1 MNNVILQQ
9 PRRILFG
16 NGAFEQ
22 TPAEVALPGRITG
35 LYRHDQFPARAGR
48 RPGRPPDGSGD
59 SQHEIFS
66 DIETEPD
73 IALFERVLEAG
84 RAFNFDLVIGLG
96 GGSVLDVA
104 KLVAALSEGNQSV
117 ADTFGIG
124 LLEGRR
130 AGLICIPTTSG
141 TGSEVSPN
149 AILLDESDQF
159 KKGVVS
165 PFLVPDA
172 AIIDPLLT
180 VSLPPIMTAATG
192 LDAMVHCMEAYANL
206 HAHPT
211 VDLYALEGIR
221 RIAPNLVR
229 AVRNGGDLEARGALS
244 LGSLYGGLCLGPVN
258 TAAVHALSY
267 PLGGEF
273 HVPHGVSNTLL
284 LPHVFRFNLDAAP
297 DRYAG
302 IARTMGVSDRG
313 SAISPPARPVSTDWS
328 NSPSPAASPSS
339 CGKWGSKESDLHHLA
354 DESMKVTRL
363 LKNNPRDDPGR
374 RRSHFPGGLVNR
386 SPPHDQP

>member
-1 MNNVILQQ
+1 MNTIVLQQ

-16 NGAFEQ
+16 NGSFEQ
-22 TPAEVALPGRITG
+22 TPAEVAQTGGSRVYIITTSFLLTQAETLAENLQEQG
-35 LYRHDQFPARAGR
+35 LETQ
-48 RPGRPPDGSGD
+48 
-59 SQHEIFS
+59 IFS
-66 DIETEPD
+66 EIETEPD
-73 IALFERVLEAG
+73 IALFTRVLELG
-84 RAFNFDLVIGLG
+84 RAFDFDTVVGLG

-104 KLVAALSEGNQSV
+104 KLVAAFREGGQTV
-117 ADTFGIG
+117 AETFGIG
-124 LLEGRR
+124 LLKGR
-130 AGLICIPTTSG
+130 AASLICIPTTSG

-149 AILLDESDQF
+149 AILLDEGDQL

-165 PFLVPDA
+165 PYLVPDA

-180 VSLPPIMTAATG
+180 VSLPPPITAATG
-192 LDAMVHCMEAYANL
+192 LDAMVHCMEAYTNL

-229 AVRNGGDLEARGALS
+229 AVRDGGDLEARGALS

-297 DRYAG
+297 DRYAD
-302 IARTMGVSDRG
+302 IARTIGISDRG
-313 SAISPPARPVSTDWS
+313 SAIETGQAGIDRLVELSVA
-328 NSPSPAASPSS
+328 
-339 CGKWGSKESDLHHLA
+339 CGLPQNLREVGVKEADLKHLA
-354 DESMKVTRL
+354 IESMKVTRL
-363 LKNNPRDDPGR
+363 LKNNPKELTTEDAEAIFRAAW
-374 RRSHFPGGLVNR
+374 
-386 SPPHDQP
+386 

>member
-1 MNNVILQQ
+1 MNPIILQQ

-16 NGAFEQ
+16 SDTFKQ
-22 TPAEVALPGRITG
+22 TPAEVDLVG
-35 LYRHDQFPARAGR
+35 GR
-48 RPGRPPDGSGD
+48 RVFVVTTGFLLEQARSLVADLRAQD
-59 SQHEIFS
+59 IAAEIFS
-66 DIETEPD
+66 GIEIEPD
-73 IALFERVLEAG
+73 IGLFKQVLEAG
-84 RAFNFDLVIGLG
+84 RTFDFDTVVGLG

-104 KLVAALSEGNQSV
+104 KLVAAFRTGSAAVEE
-117 ADTFGIG
+117 AFGIG
-124 LLEGRR
+124 LLKGRS

-149 AILLDESDQF
+149 AILLDPSDRL

-165 PFLVPDA
+165 PFLVPDT

-180 VSLPPIMTAATG
+180 VSVPPAITAATG

-221 RIAPNLVR
+221 RIAPNLLR
-229 AVRNGGDLEARGALS
+229 AVKDGQDLEARGSLS

-284 LPHVFRFNLDAAP
+284 LPHVFRFNLEAAP
-297 DRYAG
+297 DRYAT
-302 IARTMGVSDRG
+302 IARTLGVTDQGSDHATA
-313 SAISPPARPVSTDWS
+313 SAGIDRLVELSVA
-328 NSPSPAASPSS
+328 
-339 CGKWGSKESDLHHLA
+339 CGLPQHLREVGVKESDLPHLA

-363 LKNNPRDDPGR
+363 LKNNPRPMTRDDAESIFR
-374 RRSHFPGGLVNR
+374 AAW
-386 SPPHDQP
+386 

>member
-1 MNNVILQQ
+1 VNTIVLQQ

-16 NGAFEQ
+16 NGSFEQ
-22 TPAEVALPGRITG
+22 TPAEVAQTGGSRVYIITTSFLLTQAETLAENLQKHG
-35 LYRHDQFPARAGR
+35 LKTQ
-48 RPGRPPDGSGD
+48 
-59 SQHEIFS
+59 IFS

-73 IALFERVLEAG
+73 IALFTRVLESG
-84 RAFNFDLVIGLG
+84 RAFDFDTVVGLG

-104 KLVAALSEGNQSV
+104 KLVAAFREGGQTV
-117 ADTFGIG
+117 AETFGIG
-124 LLEGRR
+124 LLKGR
-130 AGLICIPTTSG
+130 AASLICIPTTSG

-149 AILLDESDQF
+149 AILLDEGDQL

-180 VSLPPIMTAATG
+180 VSLPPPITAATG
-192 LDAMVHCMEAYANL
+192 LDAMVHCMEAYTNL

-229 AVRNGGDLEARGALS
+229 AVRDGGDLEARGALS

-297 DRYAG
+297 DRYAT
-302 IARTMGVSDRG
+302 IARTIGVSDRG
-313 SAISPPARPVSTDWS
+313 SAIETGQAGIDRLVDLSVACGLPQNLRKVGVKETDLKHLERTLRHSRFDRLRTGEVTTASTARR
-328 NSPSPAASPSS
+328 
-339 CGKWGSKESDLHHLA
+339 K
-354 DESMKVTRL
+354 M
-363 LKNNPRDDPGR
+363 
-374 RRSHFPGGLVNR
+374 
-386 SPPHDQP
+386 

>member
-1 MNNVILQQ
+1 VNTIFLQQ

-16 NGAFEQ
+16 NGSFEQ
-22 TPAEVALPGRITG
+22 TPTEVAQSGGSRVYIVTTSFLLTQAETLAENLRTHGQETRI
-35 LYRHDQFPARAGR
+35 Y
-48 RPGRPPDGSGD
+48 
-59 SQHEIFS
+59 S

-73 IALFERVLEAG
+73 IALFTRVLESG
-84 RAFNFDLVIGLG
+84 RTFDFDTVVGLG

-104 KLVAALSEGNQSV
+104 KLVAAFRKGNQTI
-117 ADTFGIG
+117 AETFGIG
-124 LLEGRR
+124 LLKSR
-130 AGLICIPTTSG
+130 AASLICIPTTSG

-149 AILLDESDQF
+149 AILLDEADQL

-180 VSLPPIMTAATG
+180 VSLPPPITAATG

-211 VDLYALEGIR
+211 VDLYALEGMR

-229 AVRNGGDLEARGALS
+229 AVRDGSDLEARGALS

-297 DRYAG
+297 DRYAA
-302 IARTMGVSDRG
+302 IARTIGVSDHG
-313 SAISPPARPVSTDWS
+313 SAIETGRAGIDRLVELSVA
-328 NSPSPAASPSS
+328 
-339 CGKWGSKESDLHHLA
+339 CGLPQQLREVGVKEADLKHLA
-354 DESMKVTRL
+354 TESMKVTRL
-363 LKNNPRDDPGR
+363 LKNNPKELTTEDAEAIFRAAW
-374 RRSHFPGGLVNR
+374 
-386 SPPHDQP
+386 

>member
-1 MNNVILQQ
+1 VNPVTLQQ

-16 NGAFEQ
+16 NGSFEQ
-22 TPAEVALPGRITG
+22 TPAEVLQTGGSRVFIVTTSFLLPQAETLAENLRKLDLET
-35 LYRHDQFPARAGR
+35 R
-48 RPGRPPDGSGD
+48 
-59 SQHEIFS
+59 IFS

-73 IALFERVLEAG
+73 IALFKRVLESG
-84 RAFNFDLVIGLG
+84 REFGFDTVVGLG

-104 KLVAALSEGNQSV
+104 KLVAAFREDDQSIT
-117 ADTFGIG
+117 DTFGIG
-124 LLEGRR
+124 LLRGRG
-130 AGLICIPTTSG
+130 ASLICIPTTSG

-149 AILLDESDQF
+149 AILLDETDQL

-172 AIIDPLLT
+172 AVIDPLLT
-180 VSLPPIMTAATG
+180 VTLPPPITAATG

-206 HAHPT
+206 HAHPA
-211 VDLYALEGIR
+211 VDLYALEGMR
-221 RIAPNLVR
+221 QIAPNLVR
-229 AVRNGGDLEARGALS
+229 AVRDGSDLEARGALS

-297 DRYAG
+297 DRYAE
-302 IARTMGVSDRG
+302 IARTIGVSDRG
-313 SAISPPARPVSTDWS
+313 SAIETGRAGIDRLVDLSVACELPQQLREVGVKDTDL
-328 NSPSPAASPSS
+328 
-339 CGKWGSKESDLHHLA
+339 EHLA
-354 DESMKVTRL
+354 TESMKVTRL
-363 LKNNPRDDPGR
+363 LKNNPKEMKVEDAEAIFRAAW
-374 RRSHFPGGLVNR
+374 
-386 SPPHDQP
+386 

>member
-16 NGAFEQ
+16 DGSFEQ
-22 TPAEVALPGRITG
+22 TPTEVTALGGTRVFIVTTSFLLG
-35 LYRHDQFPARAGR
+35 PAGKLEASLTAQG
-48 RPGRPPDGSGD
+48 
-59 SQHEIFS
+59 IATAVYS

-73 IALFERVLEAG
+73 IALFQEVLAAG
-84 RAFNFDLVIGLG
+84 REFDFDLVIGLG

-104 KLVAALSEGNQSV
+104 KLVAALSDSQQV
-117 ADTFGIG
+117 ITDTFGIG

-149 AILLDESDQF
+149 AILLDESDQL

-165 PFLVPDA
+165 PFLVPDV
-172 AIIDPLLT
+172 AIIDPILT

-221 RIAPNLVR
+221 RIAPHLVR
-229 AVRNGGDLEARGALS
+229 AVRDGGDLEARGALS

-284 LPHVFRFNLDAAP
+284 LPHVFRFNLEAAP
-297 DRYAG
+297 DRYAA
-302 IARTMGVSDRG
+302 IARALGVKDRASD
-313 SAISPPARPVSTDWS
+313 PATAQAGIEKLVELSVACGLPQKLRDVGVKETDL
-328 NSPSPAASPSS
+328 A
-339 CGKWGSKESDLHHLA
+339 HLA
-354 DESMKVTRL
+354 KESMKVTRL
-363 LKNNPRDDPGR
+363 LKNNPRAMTRDDAEAIFR
-374 RRSHFPGGLVNR
+374 AAW
-386 SPPHDQP
+386 

>member
-1 MNNVILQQ
+1 VNTIILQQ

-16 NGAFEQ
+16 NGSFEQ
-22 TPAEVALPGRITG
+22 TPAEVAQTGGSRVYIITTGFLLTQAETLAENLQEHG
-35 LYRHDQFPARAGR
+35 LETQ
-48 RPGRPPDGSGD
+48 
-59 SQHEIFS
+59 IFS

-73 IALFERVLEAG
+73 IALFTRVLELG
-84 RAFNFDLVIGLG
+84 RAFGFDTVVGLG

-104 KLVAALSEGNQSV
+104 KLVAAFREGGQTV
-117 ADTFGIG
+117 AETFGIG
-124 LLEGRR
+124 LLKGR
-130 AGLICIPTTSG
+130 AASLICIPTTSG

-149 AILLDESDQF
+149 AILLDEGDQL

-180 VSLPPIMTAATG
+180 VSLPPPITAATG
-192 LDAMVHCMEAYANL
+192 LDAMVHCMEAYTNL

-229 AVRNGGDLEARGALS
+229 AVRDGGDLEARGALS

-284 LPHVFRFNLDAAP
+284 LPHVFRFNLDATP
-297 DRYAG
+297 DRYAD
-302 IARTMGVSDRG
+302 IARTIGVSDRG
-313 SAISPPARPVSTDWS
+313 SAIETGQAGIDRLVDLSVACGLPQNLREVGVKETDL
-328 NSPSPAASPSS
+328 
-339 CGKWGSKESDLHHLA
+339 KHLA
-354 DESMKVTRL
+354 TESMKVTRL
-363 LKNNPRDDPGR
+363 LKNNPKELTTEDAEAIFRAAW
-374 RRSHFPGGLVNR
+374 
-386 SPPHDQP
+386 